1 MKTISKE
8 KYLELLDTQRLH
20 LEKKVDIAKDDL
32 FTLETAIEDLDA
44 TDFDEVEVTEKDGA
58 FTFTI
63 VEKNND

>member
-32 FTLETAIEDLDA
+32 FTLETAIEDLGA

-58 FTFTI
+58 FTFNI

>member
-32 FTLETAIEDLDA
+32 FTLETAIEVLDA

-58 FTFTI
+58 FTFNI

>member
-1 MKTISKE
+1 MNTISKE

-58 FTFTI
+58 FTFNI

>member
-20 LEKKVDIAKDDL
+20 LEKKVNIAKDDL
-32 FTLETAIEDLDA
+32 FTLEIAIEALDA

-58 FTFTI
+58 FTFNI

>member
-32 FTLETAIEDLDA
+32 FTIETAIEDLDA

-58 FTFTI
+58 FTFNI

>member
-8 KYLELLDTQRLH
+8 KYLELLEEQRQH
-20 LEKKVDIAKDDL
+20 LEKKVEAVKDDL

-58 FTFTI
+58 FTFNI

>member
-8 KYLELLDTQRLH
+8 TYMELLEGQRQH
-20 LEKKVDIAKDDL
+20 LETKVDVVKDDL

-44 TDFDEVEVTEKDGA
+44 RDFDEVEVTEKDGA
-58 FTFTI
+58 FTFNI

>member
-58 FTFTI
+58 FTFNI

>member
-20 LEKKVDIAKDDL
+20 FEKKVDIAKDDL

-58 FTFTI
+58 FTFNI

>member
-20 LEKKVDIAKDDL
+20 LEKKVDIAKADL
-32 FTLETAIEDLDA
+32 FTIETAIEGLDA
-44 TDFDEVEVTEKDGA
+44 TNFDEVEVTEKDGT
-58 FTFTI
+58 FTFNI

>member
-20 LEKKVDIAKDDL
+20 LEKKVGIAKDDL

-58 FTFTI
+58 FTFNI

>member
-8 KYLELLDTQRLH
+8 KYMELLEGQRQH
-20 LEKKVDIAKDDL
+20 LETKVDVVKDDL

-44 TDFDEVEVTEKDGA
+44 RDFDEVEVTEKDGA
-58 FTFTI
+58 FTFNI

>member
-44 TDFDEVEVTEKDGA
+44 RDFDEVEVTEKDGT
-58 FTFTI
+58 FTFNI

>member
-32 FTLETAIEDLDA
+32 FTLEIAIEALDA
-44 TDFDEVEVTEKDGA
+44 KDFDEVEVTEKDGA
-58 FTFTI
+58 FTFNI